1 VQVVLPENVPTADDV
16 AMSSSDASPQA
27 APAPSALSRLGP
39 FRYASFTAL
48 WIATIVS
55 NIGGWM
61 YSTAAGWLMT
71 DLSPDPFVVSL
82 VQVAASLPM
91 FLLAIPAGA
100 VADII
105 DLRKF
110 LLGTE
115 LAIAV
120 VSGVF
125 ALIVSLDAAT
135 PANLLLFTFLNGVL
149 GATQA
154 PAWQAVV
161 PQLVPAQSLQGAI
174 AANSV
179 GINISRAVGPAL
191 GGVILGR
198 FGLSVPFWI
207 NAVSY
212 LGMVGVLFCWRPAQR
227 GRRHLPVE
235 QFGSAIRTGFRHARN
250 NPHLQATMIRGAAF
264 FLFAT
269 AYWALLPLIAREQI
283 AGGPDLFGFILAV
296 IGIGAVGGA
305 FALRWLESKLGS
317 NWLVAA
323 GTIGTALAMAL
334 FALARGPA
342 MALLAS
348 IIAGAAWTVA
358 VATLNVSAQIAL
370 PDWVR
375 GRGLAMFVTVF
386 FGAMAAG
393 SAIWGQAASTLGL
406 QAAQFIAAAGL
417 VVAIPLTW
425 RWKVGTG
432 AGVDLTPSMH
442 WPEPT
447 VTHDVARHEGPVL
460 VTAEYRIDPRERGR
474 FLAAMDELGY
484 ERRRNGAYGWG
495 VFEDSASEG
504 RMLETFLVESWIEHL
519 RQHER
524 VTNEDRVL
532 QDLVNRFQRD
542 GSAPTVTHFIA
553 RERD

>member
-1 VQVVLPENVPTADDV
+1 MTSDVSPPTA
-16 AMSSSDASPQA
+16 S
-27 APAPSALSRLGP
+27 APSALSRLGP
-39 FRYASFTAL
+39 FQYAGFTAL
-48 WIATIVS
+48 WS
-55 NIGGWM
+55 
-61 YSTAAGWLMT
+61 AASGWLMT
-71 DLSPDPFVVSL
+71 DLSPDPFIVSL
-82 VQVAASLPM
+82 VQVAVSVPM

-105 DLRKF
+105 DLRK
-110 LLGTE
+110 LLVGTE
-115 LAIAV
+115 LAIAML
-120 VSGVF
+120 SGAF

-149 GATQA
+149 GAIQA

-191 GGVILGR
+191 GGMILGR
-198 FGLSVPFWI
+198 FGLAVPFWI

-212 LGMVGVLFCWRPAQR
+212 LGMVGVLFCWRPPQH

-235 QFGSAIRTGFRHARN
+235 QFGSAIRTGFRHAKN

-283 AGGPDLFGFILAV
+283 AGGPDLYGFILGV
-296 IGIGAVGGA
+296 IGLGAVGGA
-305 FALRWLESKLGS
+305 FALRWLESKLGAD
-317 NWLVAA
+317 WLVAA
-323 GTIGTALAMAL
+323 GAIGTAIAMVL
-334 FALARGPA
+334 FAVARGPA
-342 MALLAS
+342 LALLAS
-348 IIAGAAWTVA
+348 VIAGPSWTVA

-393 SAIWGQAASTLGL
+393 SAVWGQAASMVGL
-406 QAAQFIAAAGL
+406 EAAQFIAAAGL
-417 VVAIPLTW
+417 VAAIPLTW
-425 RWKVGTG
+425 GWKLGTG

-442 WPEPT
+442 WPEPIL
-447 VTHDVARHEGPVL
+447 THEVERHEGPVL
-460 VTAEYRIDPRERGR
+460 VTVEYRIDPRDRGA
-474 FLAAMDELGY
+474 FLAAMDQLGY

-504 RMLETFLVESWIEHL
+504 RMLETFLVESWLEHL

-532 QDLVNRFQRD
+532 QDVVNQFQTE
-542 GSAPTVTHFIA
+542 GSTPKITHFIG

>member
-1 VQVVLPENVPTADDV
+1 MQISLPNDLSTRDDAGMSNDVSPRTA
-16 AMSSSDASPQA
+16 A
-27 APAPSALSRLGP
+27 APPALSRLGP
-39 FRYASFTAL
+39 FRHASFTAL

-61 YSTAAGWLMT
+61 YSAASGWLMT
-71 DLSPDPFVVSL
+71 SLSPDPFIVAL

-100 VADII
+100 LADIV
-105 DLRKF
+105 DMRKL

-115 LAIAV
+115 IAIAV
-120 VSGVF
+120 ISGAF
-125 ALIVSLDAAT
+125 ALIVWLDVAT
-135 PANLLLFTFLNGVL
+135 AGNLLLFTFLNGLV
-149 GATQA
+149 GALQA

-191 GGVILGR
+191 GGMILAR
-198 FGLSVPFWI
+198 FGLAVPFLV

-212 LGMVGVLFCWRPAQR
+212 LGMVGVLFCWRPPQR

-235 QFGSAIRTGFRHARN
+235 QFGSAIRTGFRHAKN
-250 NPHLQATMIRGAAF
+250 NPHLQATIIRGAAF
-264 FLFAT
+264 LLFAT

-283 AGGPDLFGFILAV
+283 AGGPELYGFILAV
-296 IGIGAVGGA
+296 IGVGAVGGA
-305 FALRWLESKLGS
+305 FALRWLESKLGAD
-317 NWLVAA
+317 WLVAA
-323 GTIGTALAMAL
+323 GTIGTAIAMVL
-334 FALARGPA
+334 FAVARGPA
-342 MALLAS
+342 MALSAS
-348 IIAGAAWTVA
+348 VIAGAAWTVA
-358 VATLNVSAQIAL
+358 VATLNVSAQVAL

-393 SAIWGQAASTLGL
+393 SAIWGQAASMVDL
-406 QAAQFIAAAGL
+406 QAAQFIAAAGA
-417 VVAIPLTW
+417 VAAIPLTW
-425 RWKVGTG
+425 RWKLGTG
-432 AGVDLTPSMH
+432 TGVDLTPSMH
-442 WPEPT
+442 WPEPI
-447 VTHDVARHEGPVL
+447 VTHEVERHEGPVL
-460 VTAEYRIDPRERGR
+460 VTVEYRIDPSDREQ
-474 FLAAMDELGY
+474 FLAAMDQLGY

-495 VFEDSASEG
+495 VFEDSANEG
-504 RMLETFLVESWIEHL
+504 RMLETFLVESWLEHL

-524 VTNEDRVL
+524 VTKADRVL
-532 QDLVNRFQRD
+532 QDLVNQFQTE
-542 GSAPTVTHFIA
+542 GSEPKTTHFIG

>member
-1 VQVVLPENVPTADDV
+1 MSNDVTPRTA
-16 AMSSSDASPQA
+16 A
-27 APAPSALSRLGP
+27 APPSLSRLGP
-39 FRYASFTAL
+39 FRHASFTAL

-61 YSTAAGWLMT
+61 YSAASGWLMT
-71 DLSPDPFVVSL
+71 SLSPDPFIVAL

-100 VADII
+100 LADIV
-105 DLRKF
+105 DMRKL

-115 LAIAV
+115 IAIAV
-120 VSGVF
+120 ISGAF
-125 ALIVSLDAAT
+125 ALIVWLDVAT
-135 PANLLLFTFLNGVL
+135 AGNLLLFTFLNGLV
-149 GATQA
+149 GALQA

-191 GGVILGR
+191 GGMILAR
-198 FGLSVPFWI
+198 FGLAVPFLV

-212 LGMVGVLFCWRPAQR
+212 LGMVGVLFCWRPPQR

-235 QFGSAIRTGFRHARN
+235 QFGSAIRTGFRHAKN
-250 NPHLQATMIRGAAF
+250 NPHLQATIIRGAAF
-264 FLFAT
+264 LLFAT

-283 AGGPDLFGFILAV
+283 AGGPELYGFILAV
-296 IGIGAVGGA
+296 IGVGAVGGA
-305 FALRWLESKLGS
+305 FALRWLESKLGAD
-317 NWLVAA
+317 WLVAA
-323 GTIGTALAMAL
+323 GTIGTAIAMVL
-334 FALARGPA
+334 FAVARGPA
-342 MALLAS
+342 MALSAS
-348 IIAGAAWTVA
+348 VIAGAAWTVA
-358 VATLNVSAQIAL
+358 VATLNVSAQVAL

-393 SAIWGQAASTLGL
+393 SAIWGQAASMVGL
-406 QAAQFIAAAGL
+406 QVAQFIAAAGA
-417 VVAIPLTW
+417 VAAIPLTW
-425 RWKVGTG
+425 RWKLGTG
-432 AGVDLTPSMH
+432 TGVDLTPSMH
-442 WPEPT
+442 WPEPI
-447 VTHDVARHEGPVL
+447 VTHEVERHEGPVL
-460 VTAEYRIDPRERGR
+460 VTVEYRIDPSDREQ
-474 FLAAMDELGY
+474 FLAAMDQLGY

-495 VFEDSASEG
+495 VFEDSANEG
-504 RMLETFLVESWIEHL
+504 RMLETFLVESWLEHL

-524 VTNEDRVL
+524 VTKADRVL
-532 QDLVNRFQRD
+532 QDLVNQFQTE
-542 GSAPTVTHFIA
+542 GSEPKTTHFIG

>member
-1 VQVVLPENVPTADDV
+1 
-16 AMSSSDASPQA
+16 
-27 APAPSALSRLGP
+27 LGP
-39 FRYASFTAL
+39 FRHASFTAL

-61 YSTAAGWLMT
+61 YSAASGWLMT
-71 DLSPDPFVVSL
+71 SLSPDPFIVAL

-100 VADII
+100 LADIV
-105 DLRKF
+105 DMRKL

-115 LAIAV
+115 IAIAV
-120 VSGVF
+120 ISGAF
-125 ALIVSLDAAT
+125 ALIVWLDVAT
-135 PANLLLFTFLNGVL
+135 AGNLLLFTFLNGLV
-149 GATQA
+149 GALQA

-191 GGVILGR
+191 GGMILAR
-198 FGLSVPFWI
+198 FGLAVPFLV

-212 LGMVGVLFCWRPAQR
+212 LGMVGVLFCWRPPQR

-235 QFGSAIRTGFRHARN
+235 QFGSAIRTGFRHAKN
-250 NPHLQATMIRGAAF
+250 NPHLQATIIRGAAF
-264 FLFAT
+264 LLFAT

-283 AGGPDLFGFILAV
+283 AGGPELYGFILAV
-296 IGIGAVGGA
+296 IGVGAVGGA
-305 FALRWLESKLGS
+305 FALRWLESKLGAD
-317 NWLVAA
+317 WLVAA
-323 GTIGTALAMAL
+323 GTIGTAIAMVL
-334 FALARGPA
+334 FAVARGPA
-342 MALLAS
+342 MALSAS
-348 IIAGAAWTVA
+348 VIAGAAWTVA
-358 VATLNVSAQIAL
+358 VATLNVSAQVAL

-393 SAIWGQAASTLGL
+393 SAIWGQAASMVDL
-406 QAAQFIAAAGL
+406 QAAQFIAAAGA
-417 VVAIPLTW
+417 VAAIPLTW
-425 RWKVGTG
+425 RWKLGTG
-432 AGVDLTPSMH
+432 TGVDLTPSMH
-442 WPEPT
+442 WPEPI
-447 VTHDVARHEGPVL
+447 VTHEVERHEGPVL
-460 VTAEYRIDPRERGR
+460 VTVEYRIDPSDREQ
-474 FLAAMDELGY
+474 FLAAMDQLGY

-495 VFEDSASEG
+495 VFEDSANEG
-504 RMLETFLVESWIEHL
+504 RMLETFLVESWLEHL

-524 VTNEDRVL
+524 VTKADRVL
-532 QDLVNRFQRD
+532 QDLVNQFQTE
-542 GSAPTVTHFIA
+542 GSEPKTTHFIG

>member
-1 VQVVLPENVPTADDV
+1 
-16 AMSSSDASPQA
+16 MSSDVSPQA
-27 APAPSALSRLGP
+27 ASAPPAPSRLGP

-61 YSTAAGWLMT
+61 YSAASGWLMT
-71 DLSPDPFVVSL
+71 SLSPDPLTVSL

-91 FLLAIPAGA
+91 FLLAVPAGA
-100 VADII
+100 VADLV

-110 LLGTE
+110 LVATE

-120 VSGVF
+120 ISGAF
-125 ALIVSLDAAT
+125 ALVITLDIAT
-135 PANLLLFTFLNGVL
+135 PGNLLLFTFLNGVV
-149 GATQA
+149 GAMQA

-161 PQLVPAQSLQGAI
+161 PQLVPRENLQGAI

-191 GGVILGR
+191 GGVILAK
-198 FGLSVPFWI
+198 FGFAVPFWL

-212 LGMVGVLFCWRPAQR
+212 LGMVGVLFCWRPSR
-227 GRRHLPVE
+227 HGRRHLPVE
-235 QFGSAIRTGFRHARN
+235 QFGSAIRTGFRHTKN

-283 AGGPDLFGFILAV
+283 AGGPELYGFILAI

-305 FALRWLESKLGS
+305 FALRWLESKFGS
-317 NWLVAA
+317 DWLVAA
-323 GTIGTALAMAL
+323 GTLGTAIAMVL

-348 IIAGAAWTVA
+348 VVAGAAWTVA
-358 VATLNVSAQIAL
+358 VATLNVSAQLAL

-386 FGAMAAG
+386 MGAMAAG
-393 SAIWGQAASTLGL
+393 SAIWGQAASTVGL
-406 QAAQFIAAAGL
+406 VAAQFIAAAGA
-417 VVAIPLTW
+417 VAFIPLTW
-425 RWKVGTG
+425 RWKLGTG
-432 AGVDLTPSMH
+432 ADVDLTPSMH
-442 WPEPT
+442 WPEPILT
-447 VTHDVARHEGPVL
+447 PEVEPHEGPVL
-460 VTAEYRIDPRERGR
+460 VTVEYRIDPHDRAQ
-474 FLAAMDELGY
+474 FLAAMDQLGSQ
-484 ERRRNGAYGWG
+484 RRRNGAYGWG
-495 VFEDSASEG
+495 VFEESASEG
-504 RMLETFLVESWIEHL
+504 RMLETFLVESWLEYL
-519 RQHER
+519 RQRER
-524 VTNEDRVL
+524 VTKADQVV
-532 QDLVNRFQRD
+532 QDLVNQFQTE
-542 GSAPTVTHFIA
+542 GSEPKITHFVG
-553 RERD
+553 RERN

>member
-1 VQVVLPENVPTADDV
+1 MQISLPNDLSTRDDAGMSNDVTPRTA
-16 AMSSSDASPQA
+16 A
-27 APAPSALSRLGP
+27 APPSLSRLGP
-39 FRYASFTAL
+39 FRHASFTAL

-61 YSTAAGWLMT
+61 YSAASGWLMT
-71 DLSPDPFVVSL
+71 SLSPDPFIVAL

-100 VADII
+100 LADIV
-105 DLRKF
+105 DMRKL

-115 LAIAV
+115 IAIAV
-120 VSGVF
+120 ISGAF
-125 ALIVSLDAAT
+125 ALIVWLDVAT
-135 PANLLLFTFLNGVL
+135 AGNLLLFTFLNGLV
-149 GATQA
+149 GALQA

-191 GGVILGR
+191 GGMILAR
-198 FGLSVPFWI
+198 FGLAVPFLV

-212 LGMVGVLFCWRPAQR
+212 LGMVGVLFCWRPPQR

-235 QFGSAIRTGFRHARN
+235 QFGSAIRTGFRHAKN
-250 NPHLQATMIRGAAF
+250 NPHLQATIIRGAAF
-264 FLFAT
+264 LLFAT

-283 AGGPDLFGFILAV
+283 AGGPELYGFILAV
-296 IGIGAVGGA
+296 IGVGAVGGA
-305 FALRWLESKLGS
+305 FALRWLESKLGAD
-317 NWLVAA
+317 WLVAA
-323 GTIGTALAMAL
+323 GTIGTAIAMVL
-334 FALARGPA
+334 FAVARGPA
-342 MALLAS
+342 MALSAS
-348 IIAGAAWTVA
+348 VIAGAAWTVA
-358 VATLNVSAQIAL
+358 VATLNVSAQVAL

-393 SAIWGQAASTLGL
+393 SAIWGQAASMVDL
-406 QAAQFIAAAGL
+406 QAAQFIAAAGA
-417 VVAIPLTW
+417 VAAIPLTW
-425 RWKVGTG
+425 RWKLGTG
-432 AGVDLTPSMH
+432 TGVDLTPSMH
-442 WPEPT
+442 WPEPI
-447 VTHDVARHEGPVL
+447 VTHEVERHEGPVL
-460 VTAEYRIDPRERGR
+460 VTVEYRIDPSDREQ
-474 FLAAMDELGY
+474 FLAAMDQLGY

-495 VFEDSASEG
+495 VFEDSANEG
-504 RMLETFLVESWIEHL
+504 RMLETFLVESWLEHL

-524 VTNEDRVL
+524 VTKADRVL
-532 QDLVNRFQRD
+532 QDLVNQFQTE
-542 GSAPTVTHFIA
+542 GSEPKTTHFIG